1 MLSPE
6 ARTVLI
12 RREGSSDAAV
22 WVVRSGAVLE
32 FGPYLESGRVYLPD
46 KLRWRLSF
54 PAFGG

>member
-12 RREGSSDAAV
+12 RWEGSSDAV

-32 FGPYLESGRVYLPD
+32 FGP
-46 KLRWRLSF
+46 
-54 PAFGG
+54 